1 MITNRNRGLLRTM
14 VESGAMLVVVVSGN
28 VMSVTDAVRDDNV
41 LAGDVGGA
49 VEGAV
54 VVPSNGEMT
63 PFGPGTIA
71 VLL

>member
-1 MITNRNRGLLRTM
+1 MDLLSTT
-14 VESGAMLVVVVSGN
+14 VEFGATLVVVVSGDAIP
-28 VMSVTDAVRDDNV
+28 VTEAVRDESV

-49 VEGAV
+49 VDCAV
-54 VVPSNGEMT
+54 VVPSSGEMT